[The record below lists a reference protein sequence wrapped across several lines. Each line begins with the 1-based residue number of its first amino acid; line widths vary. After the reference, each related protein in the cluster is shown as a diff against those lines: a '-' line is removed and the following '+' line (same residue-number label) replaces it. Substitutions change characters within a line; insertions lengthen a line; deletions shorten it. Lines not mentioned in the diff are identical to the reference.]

1 MLDHSEDT
9 LVVYVTKNPD
19 GSLCDAGVAQGPGY
33 WVSMPGYK
41 TMSLLSWKSGSH
53 RIKMPGT
60 IGVSC
65 GGQLIYLDQNVKV
78 GPIECDSYKVWGL

>member
-19 GSLCDAGVAQGPGY
+19 GSLCDAGVAKGSGY
-33 WVSMPGYK
+33 WVRMPGYK
-41 TMSLLSWKSGSH
+41 TMSLLSWKSG
-53 RIKMPGT
+53 PGT

-78 GPIECDSYKVWGL
+78 GPIECYSYKAWGL

>member
-19 GSLCDAGVAQGPGY
+19 GSLCDAGVAKGSGY
-33 WVSMPGYK
+33 WVRMPGYK
-41 TMSLLSWKSGSH
+41 TMSLLSWKSGSQE
-53 RIKMPGT
+53 T
-60 IGVSC
+60 ISVSC

-78 GPIECDSYKVWGL
+78 GSIECDSYKAWEL